1 MRAGP
6 LDRRVI
12 LQRKTLSYSDSGQ
25 PIETWAAVGG
35 ERWASRNA
43 IAGEERFT
51 SETLN
56 AKEQVEFRIR
66 WSSDLAELQPTDRL
80 IEPSDDATISPIPP
94 RSIYD
99 IIGVLEIGRREG
111 LRVQTT
117 RRVDTIT
124 S

>member
-6 LDRRVI
+6 LDRRI
-12 LQRKTLSYSDSGQ
+12 AIQRKNLSYSDSGQ
-25 PIETWAAVGG
+25 PIEAWQTLGPI
-35 ERWASRNA
+35 RWASRNP

-51 SETLN
+51 TETLN

-66 WSSDLAELQPTDRL
+66 WSSDLAELQPADRL
-80 IEPSDDATISPIPP
+80 IEPADDATSNPIPP

-99 IIGVLEIGRREG
+99 IVGVLEIGRREG

-124 S
+124 